1 MDENLVILADY
12 IQNVYGKNK
21 ITHIWEKEVKLLFDY
36 DKVDKVYEIYDD
48 DYIGAWYYIVSK
60 KNMRYIVK
68 HILNNGNTKLMMASY
83 LYEKRPIKINV
94 NLLSIIYNYNKLN
107 SYNTKEGSKIKAL
120 AINNRFSLIEEIKN
134 DKTIYKIMQND
145 NIKTCLKFASLIIA
159 TNIFYKDFNFK
170 EEQKAYG

>member
-68 HILNNGNTKLMMASY
+68 HILNNCNTKLMMASY

-94 NLLSIIYNYNKLN
+94 NLL
-107 SYNTKEGSKIKAL
+107 
-120 AINNRFSLIEEIKN
+120 
-134 DKTIYKIMQND
+134 
-145 NIKTCLKFASLIIA
+145 
-159 TNIFYKDFNFK
+159 
-170 EEQKAYG
+170 